1 MFFSVLTKKLNWEI
15 FDSPMGT
22 MKLPSFVALFQFDLG
37 GKKSSE
43 NIQDVGNCLVA
54 WALTTLETFGYFYGI
69 LIPNFGDFQNI

>member
-1 MFFSVLTKKLNWEI
+1 MFFSVLTKNLNWEI

-54 WALTTLETFGYFYGI
+54 
-69 LIPNFGDFQNI
+69 

>member
-1 MFFSVLTKKLNWEI
+1 MFFSVLTKNLKCEI

-43 NIQDVGNCLVA
+43 NIQDAGNCLV
-54 WALTTLETFGYFYGI
+54 
-69 LIPNFGDFQNI
+69 P